1 MNIIVFIKQVADT
14 EARIIIKSDKTSLEI
29 ENKYAMNFF
38 DEFAVEEALRIREKA
53 GEGQVTVVTFGSNK
67 AIEALRTAIAMG
79 ADRAFLI
86 DNGGIEDDS
95 LVKAK
100 ILSAFASKE
109 GFDLILSG
117 RQAIDDESSVIGPMA
132 AELLNNKA
140 LTENDT
146 EGGKDTS
153 EVLLPALFTAQKGLN
168 EPRVPLIT
176 GVMKAMKAAIPVI
189 DPETLVTLDDRNY
202 RSGLIEVI
210 KHGLVRDSS
219 FFEYFVRHT
228 EAILSRNH
236 PDYGLVMTELMTRN
250 SKIKNEIV
258 SKDPREKNLRKI
270 LNYGHTSGHAVEHL
284 SGYSLLHGEAI
295 AIGIACEAFFSK
307 KLGICKET
315 DYERQVRLISSFGLP
330 IVST

>member
-1 MNIIVFIKQVADT
+1 VNIIVFIKQVADT

-86 DNGGIEDDS
+86 DNGGIEDDP

-100 ILSAFASKE
+100 ILSAFASHE

-132 AELLNNKA
+132 AELLNIPHVSAITRIDISDNKA
-140 LTENDT
+140 FTENDT

-189 DPETLVTLDDRNY
+189 DPG
-202 RSGLIEVI
+202 S
-210 KHGLVRDSS
+210 
-219 FFEYFVRHT
+219 
-228 EAILSRNH
+228 
-236 PDYGLVMTELMTRN
+236 
-250 SKIKNEIV
+250 
-258 SKDPREKNLRKI
+258 
-270 LNYGHTSGHAVEHL
+270 
-284 SGYSLLHGEAI
+284 
-295 AIGIACEAFFSK
+295 
-307 KLGICKET
+307 LGIDRTSRLHVFSYET
-315 DYERQVRLISSFGLP
+315 PPKRPPVTIVEGETPEEKVTNIVRLLKDEARAI
-330 IVST
+330 